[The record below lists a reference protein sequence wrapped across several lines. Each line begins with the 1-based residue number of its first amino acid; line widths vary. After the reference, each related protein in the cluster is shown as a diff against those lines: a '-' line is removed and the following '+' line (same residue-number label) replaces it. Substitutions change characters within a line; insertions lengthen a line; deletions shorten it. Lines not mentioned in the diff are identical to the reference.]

1 MSFKTLLVHVEADPP
16 SDPRLALAIDLA
28 NQFDAKLIGVGAEFY
43 RSLYYGGD
51 GLDYGAGY
59 LIAAEMESIE
69 ADLKRAAEKFRNA
82 AAAVRGGWD
91 WRAAV
96 QFPLAEIAAE
106 SRAADLVITSRS
118 FRRGVSGYNFAAPG
132 ALMLQTGRP
141 VLVAP
146 PEAAQLTVASV
157 LVAWKDTREARRAV
171 SDALPFLQAAE
182 RVQLVEICDG
192 EDAAPSA
199 TARLADV
206 ADHLLRHGVKAAV
219 SVDIADK
226 DATAAEQLLDVAER
240 QKADLIVAGGY
251 GHARFQEWVFGGFTR
266 ALLAQTARA
275 VLYSH

>member
-1 MSFKTLLVHVEADPP
+1 MSFKTLLVHVEADPAP
-16 SDPRLALAIDLA
+16 DPRLALAIDLA

-43 RSLYYGGD
+43 RSAYYGGD

-59 LIAAEMESIE
+59 LIAAEMESVE

-82 AAAVRGGWD
+82 APAVRGGWD

-106 SRAADLVITSRS
+106 SRAADLVITSPNVQ
-118 FRRGVSGYNFAAPG
+118 RGASSYNFAAPG

-146 PEAAQLTVASV
+146 PEAAQLTVANV

-171 SDALPFLQAAE
+171 ADALPFLQAAE

-192 EDAAPSA
+192 RDAIPSA

-206 ADHLLRHGVKAAV
+206 AGHLLRHGVKAEA
-219 SVDIADK
+219 SVDIEDK
-226 DATAAEQLLDVAER
+226 DANAAEQLLDVAER

-251 GHARFQEWVFGGFTR
+251 GHTRFHEWVFGGFTR
-266 ALLAQTARA
+266 ALLRQTARA
-275 VLYSH
+275 VLFSH